1 MVKEHPFTVLCDL
14 LREPN
19 NDVKDVFKKCAI
31 KSAPQQRQTS
41 PRMLEMIVAKEPMNK
56 DVAKQRM
63 DDLLARISNCGDN
76 YFAVFQEMSKVLTT
90 DGIGKLLVLLKDN
103 LSDEFLKDDN
113 YQYLF
118 KGMPIFK
125 IVVKEDDLVRGM
137 TDGKCD
143 IILQHTGTGA
153 RELIKFETRPSKAL
167 YLLFLLM
174 PRKEIKQI
182 NQYRKILQ
190 DLLNIAFDI
199 VEKEDKKHK
208 LDDKFVDD
216 KVFAES
222 LKQIMSSARRSI
234 EKAIVDR
241 DDLAWYTIDYDRS
254 DSYYSLSLPEEMIDL
269 SKAPSLVEFRNK
281 YLIK

>member
-1 MVKEHPFTVLCDL
+1 MVKVHPFTVLCDL

-19 NDVKDVFKKCAI
+19 SDVMDVFKKCAV
-31 KSAPQQRQTS
+31 KSAPQQRQS
-41 PRMLEMIVAKEPMNK
+41 SSRMLEMIVAKEPMNK

-90 DGIGKLLVLLKDN
+90 DGIGRLLVLLRGN
-103 LSDEFLKDDN
+103 LSDEFLKVDN

-199 VEKEDKKHK
+199 VEKKDKKHK
-208 LDDKFVDD
+208 LDDKFKDD
-216 KVFAES
+216 ETFAES

-269 SKAPSLVEFRNK
+269 SQAPSLVEFRDK

>member
-19 NDVKDVFKKCAI
+19 SEVKDIFKECAV
-31 KSAPQQRQTS
+31 KTAPQQRQTS
-41 PRMLEMIVAKEPMNK
+41 SPMLEMIVAKEPMNK

-63 DDLLARISNCGDN
+63 DDLLARISNCGNDF
-76 YFAVFQEMSKVLTT
+76 FAVYQEMSKILTT

-103 LSDEFLKDDN
+103 LPDEFLKDDN

-125 IVVKEDDLVRGM
+125 ILVEEEEFVGKK
-137 TDGKCD
+137 TDGKYD

-182 NQYRKILQ
+182 KQYRKTLQ
-190 DLLNIAFDI
+190 DLLNIGFDI

-269 SKAPSLVEFRNK
+269 SQAPSLEEFRDK

>member
-269 SKAPSLVEFRNK
+269 SKAPSLVECRNK

>member
-19 NDVKDVFKKCAI
+19 SEVKDIFKECAV
-31 KSAPQQRQTS
+31 KTAPQQRQTS
-41 PRMLEMIVAKEPMNK
+41 SPMLEMIVAKEPMNK

-63 DDLLARISNCGDN
+63 DDLLARISNCGNDF
-76 YFAVFQEMSKVLTT
+76 FAVYQEMSKILTT

-103 LSDEFLKDDN
+103 LPDEFLKDDN

-125 IVVKEDDLVRGM
+125 ILVEEEEFVGKK
-137 TDGKCD
+137 TDGKYD

-174 PRKEIKQI
+174 PKQI
-182 NQYRKILQ
+182 KQYRKTLQ
-190 DLLNIAFDI
+190 DLLNIGFDI

-269 SKAPSLVEFRNK
+269 SQAPSLEEFRDK